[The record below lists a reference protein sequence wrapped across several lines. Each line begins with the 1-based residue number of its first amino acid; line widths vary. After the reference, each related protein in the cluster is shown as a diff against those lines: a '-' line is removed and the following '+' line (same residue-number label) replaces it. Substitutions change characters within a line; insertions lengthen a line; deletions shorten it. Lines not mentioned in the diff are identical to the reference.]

1 MEYKEWEAI
10 TQHRAAL
17 TSYVDVKEVVHY
29 LKCEIEDP
37 PAGTYFSPIDVQL
50 ESAEIDQ
57 FQDHIVSLCFFKFM
71 SYVHIGSVHVLFSS
85 RL

>member
-37 PAGTYFSPIDVQL
+37 PAGTNFSPIDVKL

-57 FQDHIVSLCFFKFM
+57 FRDHIVSLCLVLVYG
-71 SYVHIGSVHVLFSS
+71 SCVHIGRSKNTSL
-85 RL
+85 